1 MFKSEFIKE
10 IAREA
15 DFTQAETARFLE
27 AFQEVV
33 TNALAEG
40 DEVMLTGFGC
50 FSVRRKPA
58 RTMLSFGKEIEVP
71 AKKSIVFKAGRTLKD
86 AVN

>member
-50 FSVRRKPA
+50 FSIR
-58 RTMLSFGKEIEVP
+58 
-71 AKKSIVFKAGRTLKD
+71 
-86 AVN
+86 

>member
-27 AFQEVV
+27 AFQKVV
-33 TNALAEG
+33 TDALAEG

>member
-33 TNALAEG
+33 TDALAGG

-58 RTMLSFGKEIEVP
+58 RKMVSFGKEIDVP
-71 AKKSIVFKAGRTLKD
+71 AKKTIVFKAGRTLKD